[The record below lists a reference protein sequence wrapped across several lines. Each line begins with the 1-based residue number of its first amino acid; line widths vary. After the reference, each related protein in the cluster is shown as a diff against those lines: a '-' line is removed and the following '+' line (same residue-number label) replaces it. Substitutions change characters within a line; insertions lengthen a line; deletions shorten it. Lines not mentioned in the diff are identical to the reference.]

1 MGPISDPYTFPMVAT
16 DVISDW
22 QPNPALLEVGKDM
35 LFTEGH
41 GCQGRFGGLLAPP
54 HPPLVVPDGVRT
66 SPVVVTQ
73 FSESGGYVSARTSK
87 RESSLPLRTEDHQC
101 IRCGPYSAGE
111 PPSPIL

>member
-54 HPPLVVPDGVRT
+54 
-66 SPVVVTQ
+66 
-73 FSESGGYVSARTSK
+73 
-87 RESSLPLRTEDHQC
+87 
-101 IRCGPYSAGE
+101 
-111 PPSPIL
+111 